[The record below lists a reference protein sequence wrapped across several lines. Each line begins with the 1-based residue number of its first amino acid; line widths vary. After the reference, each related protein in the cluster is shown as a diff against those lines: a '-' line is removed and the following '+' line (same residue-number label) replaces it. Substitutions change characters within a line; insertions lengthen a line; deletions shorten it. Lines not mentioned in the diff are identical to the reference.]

1 MTGTIV
7 IPMAISPKASKR
19 ARELAQRMLQLTA
32 DEPAATDLSECGTA
46 AMYVM
51 AAYIA
56 MMDNHAEILANL
68 SATVAA
74 LVEANRVRQHQIKSV
89 GEGNS

>member
-1 MTGTIV
+1 MPDTMV
-7 IPMAISPKASKR
+7 IPMAMSPKASKR

-32 DEPAATDLSECGTA
+32 DKPAATDLSECGTA

-56 MMDNHAEILANL
+56 LDDNQAKILANL

-74 LVEANRVRQHQIKSV
+74 LVEANRVQQRQISSV
-89 GEGNS
+89 GEGKA

>member
-1 MTGTIV
+1 MT
-7 IPMAISPKASKR
+7 IPMAISPKSSKR

-32 DEPAATDLSECGTA
+32 DEPVTTDLSECGAA

-74 LVEANRVRQHQIKSV
+74 LVEANRARQHWIKSV
-89 GEGNS
+89 GEGKA